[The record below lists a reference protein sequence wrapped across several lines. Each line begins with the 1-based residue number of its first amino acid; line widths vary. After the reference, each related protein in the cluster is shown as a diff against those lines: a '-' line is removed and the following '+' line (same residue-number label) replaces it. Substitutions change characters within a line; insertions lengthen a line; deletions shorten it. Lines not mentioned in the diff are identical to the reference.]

1 MLKQLNPLSS
11 NDQLIFIHIPKTAG
25 TSIQFALAN
34 CVDLKYSVLL
44 QKEIKTKNIFY
55 EKINSFQAIS
65 GHFSFSDLKP
75 NLTNQRKHVFITLL
89 RDPFE
94 RIWSLYNY
102 IKKTPHHYVYNLI
115 PNIDT
120 IDFYSFIN
128 RFLEIENNLIKNNF
142 SEIKNTSHSML
153 TTNNLSIEESIKFIE
168 AHFTIIGI
176 TEKITI
182 FEKKLN
188 ILLANYTTPFNL
200 KKINATKDKTSIS
213 LDNKSANLIQ
223 DLNQLDLKIYDYFYK
238 KAEDL

>member
-1 MLKQLNPLSS
+1 
-11 NDQLIFIHIPKTAG
+11 
-25 TSIQFALAN
+25 
-34 CVDLKYSVLL
+34 
-44 QKEIKTKNIFY
+44 
-55 EKINSFQAIS
+55 
-65 GHFSFSDLKP
+65 
-75 NLTNQRKHVFITLL
+75 
-89 RDPFE
+89 
-94 RIWSLYNY
+94 
-102 IKKTPHHYVYNLI
+102 
-115 PNIDT
+115 
-120 IDFYSFIN
+120 
-128 RFLEIENNLIKNNF
+128 
-142 SEIKNTSHSML
+142 ML